1 MVWHHMVGTVTSCW
15 VRRYVT
21 GMSSSSSGPSS
32 VVPGVVDDAG
42 FSAER
47 SRVAAPNLAVAMSLR
62 ADVCIAG
69 DDSPHA
75 SGLERRHP
83 LQVGGD
89 RVSIAPPAYV
99 IVRKLEYAAQGV
111 AERHLRDIA
120 RMLERRL
127 TAIDDALIAEFAE
140 ARGLLPL

>member
-1 MVWHHMVGTVTSCW
+1 
-15 VRRYVT
+15 
-21 GMSSSSSGPSS
+21 
-32 VVPGVVDDAG
+32 
-42 FSAER
+42 
-47 SRVAAPNLAVAMSLR
+47 
-62 ADVCIAG
+62 
-69 DDSPHA
+69 
-75 SGLERRHP
+75 

-111 AERHLRDIA
+111 ADRHLRDIA